1 MDFSANTLKVK
12 CMGEEYS
19 ELAIESLGKKM
30 KEKRN
35 SSLKTARYPIKKNNQ
50 QTLQIL
56 CSHYNGPEN
65 KI

>member
-1 MDFSANTLKVK
+1 
-12 CMGEEYS
+12 
-19 ELAIESLGKKM
+19 M

-35 SSLKTARYPIKKNNQ
+35 TSLKTAQYPIKKNNQ
-50 QTLQIL
+50 PTLQIL